1 MKPCILYFSASGNT
15 KKFAQAISTSLDL
28 PIFNVEEVESQIV
41 NDYDIIIIGTPV
53 HGMLPAKVLSSFVK
67 KISPINNKKAIIF
80 STYAIRKGSANKNLE
95 KQLDEKGFTT
105 ILDTSKRGI
114 RFGEDA
120 FEDNVVEIQKILQS
134 CSKT

>member
-1 MKPCILYFSASGNT
+1 MKTCILYFSASGNT

-53 HGMLPAKVLSSFVK
+53 HGMLPAKGLSSFVQK
-67 KISPINNKKAIIF
+67 LPVIEDKKAIIF
-80 STYAIRKGSANKNLE
+80 STFAIRKGGATKNLE

-114 RFGEDA
+114 RFGEDV
-120 FEDNVVEIQKILQS
+120 FEDNIAEIQKILQS

>member
-28 PIFNVEEVESQIV
+28 PIFNVEEVEPQIV

-67 KISPINNKKAIIF
+67 KIPPINNKKAIIF

>member
-1 MKPCILYFSASGNT
+1 MKTCILYFSASGNT

-28 PIFNVEEVESQIV
+28 PMFNVEEVEPQIV
-41 NDYDIIIIGTPV
+41 NDYDLIIIGTPV

-67 KISPINNKKAIIF
+67 KLPIITDKKAIIF
-80 STYAIRKGSANKNLE
+80 STYAIRKGSANKSLQ

-120 FEDNVVEIQKILQS
+120 FEENVEEIQKILQTIS
-134 CSKT
+134 

>member
-28 PIFNVEEVESQIV
+28 PMFNVEEVEPQIV
-41 NDYDIIIIGTPV
+41 NDYDLIIIGTPV

-67 KISPINNKKAIIF
+67 KLPIITDKKAIIF
-80 STYAIRKGSANKNLE
+80 STYAIRKGSANKSLQ

-120 FEDNVVEIQKILQS
+120 FEENVEEIQKILQTIS
-134 CSKT
+134 

>member
-1 MKPCILYFSASGNT
+1 MKTCILYFSASGNT

-28 PIFNVEEVESQIV
+28 PMFNVEEVEPQIV

-67 KISPINNKKAIIF
+67 KLPIITDKKAIIF
-80 STYAIRKGSANKNLE
+80 STYAIRKGSANKSLQ

-120 FEDNVVEIQKILQS
+120 FEENVEEIQKILQTIS
-134 CSKT
+134 